1 MDRVSEAEVWVSSAD
16 QAYISGGT
24 SGRYSALVDAESALF
39 LERNERLGKRETSL
53 VARNEDL
60 LQVVELGLYA
70 AGVTDDARTTGD
82 QEEDADELLMK
93 TWARRVRWDRR
104 VRVVVVDCC
113 GKRK

>member
-1 MDRVSEAEVWVSSAD
+1 
-16 QAYISGGT
+16 
-24 SGRYSALVDAESALF
+24 LVDAESAIVSGA
-39 LERNERLGKRETSL
+39 ERETGKRETSL

-82 QEEDADELLMK
+82 REEDADELLMK